1 MSDKYDNTGG
11 LWKNDVTGKATDKRP
26 HFGGSIT
33 IQNSKIPIVAWFEEN
48 PNGGRPNISIRV
60 EKGFQFS
67 EQKEMTIEDAA
78 EVVAAGGV
86 S

>member
-1 MSDKYDNTGG
+1 MSNKYDNTGG

-26 HFGGSIT
+26 HFSGSIT
-33 IQNSKIPIVAWFEEN
+33 IQNRKIPIVSWFEEN
-48 PNGGRPNISIRV
+48 PDGGKPNISIRV

-67 EQKEMTIEDAA
+67 EPEEMTIEEAA
-78 EVVAAGGV
+78 EVVSAGGV